1 MGKDEFGLGNCTFP
15 ILGFADPRSNS
26 DPMSNQQT
34 QVARGR
40 RTNGNAPL
48 RRLEKIRAGI
58 FVPCSKELRNLQI
71 SYKLT
76 R

>member
-1 MGKDEFGLGNCTFP
+1 MGEDEFGLGNCTFP

-48 RRLEKIRAGI
+48 RRLEKI
-58 FVPCSKELRNLQI
+58 
-71 SYKLT
+71 
-76 R
+76 